1 MQPVYKLKNIAIGK
15 TVGGEAIG
23 GITEQKAYLLMVG

>member
-1 MQPVYKLKNIAIGK
+1 MQLVYKLKNIVIGK
-15 TVGGEAIG
+15 IVGGEASG